1 MNIGFVKVRDWFI
14 DKTQITAKK
23 YNTFIDVY
31 SRNEDGVIIS
41 EDGYYTVKIMEV
53 LSESEKA
60 IQVVLGTG
68 DIVGSYKGWKTWLP
82 KSVIKCE

>member
-41 EDGYYTVKIMEV
+41 EDGYYMVKIMEV

>member
-31 SRNEDGVIIS
+31 SRNEDDVIIS
-41 EDGYYTVKIMEV
+41 EDGYYMVKIMEV

>member
-1 MNIGFVKVRDWFI
+1 MKIGFVKVRDWFI
-14 DKTQITAKK
+14 DKAQIIAKK

-53 LSESEKA
+53 LSESEKQFKLYLVQE
-60 IQVVLGTG
+60 I
-68 DIVGSYKGWKTWLP
+68 
-82 KSVIKCE
+82 

>member
-14 DKTQITAKK
+14 DNTQIIAKK

-68 DIVGSYKGWKTWLP
+68 DIVGSYKGWKIWIP

>member
-1 MNIGFVKVRDWFI
+1 
-14 DKTQITAKK
+14 
-23 YNTFIDVY
+23 
-31 SRNEDGVIIS
+31 
-41 EDGYYTVKIMEV
+41 MEV

-60 IQVVLGTG
+60 IQVILGTG

>member
-31 SRNEDGVIIS
+31 SRNEDDVIIS

>member
-1 MNIGFVKVRDWFI
+1 MKIGFVKVRDWFI
-14 DKTQITAKK
+14 DKAQITAKK

-31 SRNEDGVIIS
+31 SRDEDGVIIS
-41 EDGYYTVKIMEV
+41 EDGYYNVKIMEV

-68 DIVGSYKGWKTWLP
+68 DIVGSYKGWKTWIP